1 MWMSECIVVV
11 DRNNADA
18 NTVAD
23 IAAAVGEIGAVGF
36 VNESQYVIGASV
48 PAHEL
53 PTVHA
58 MDGVAYVR
66 CVFSYF
72 CGMQPA
78 KAA

>member
-11 DRNNADA
+11 DCNNADA

-23 IAAAVGEIGAVGF
+23 IAAAVGQIGDVQF

-53 PTVHA
+53 PTIHA
-58 MDGVAYVR
+58 MDGVAYIR

-72 CGMQPA
+72 AGEQPV

>member
-23 IAAAVGEIGAVGF
+23 IAAALKEMGAVEF

-48 PAHEL
+48 PAHGL

-58 MDGVAYVR
+58 MDGVCYVR
-66 CVFSYF
+66 CVFNYF
-72 CGMQPA
+72 CGQPPA

>member
-23 IAAAVGEIGAVGF
+23 IAAALTQIGAVAF
-36 VNESQYVIGASV
+36 VNEGQYVIGASV

-53 PTVHA
+53 PLIHA

-66 CVFSYF
+66 CVFNYF
-72 CGMQPA
+72 CGTQPA